1 VKAIGHTAYI
11 RLWRAMI
18 RERQGKPIA
27 RPYRWTG
34 LSEKILGHSEY
45 VRLWRQKSKQIMRR
59 FDDKLKRETAG
70 DFKRGAGI
78 SGLGC
83 VGTSCRCQTR
93 ISAAKHL

>member
-1 VKAIGHTAYI
+1 MKTKQRRHWWTGIRDVKAIGHTAYI

-45 VRLWRQKSKQIMRR
+45 VRLWRQKRKEQ
-59 FDDKLKRETAG
+59 
-70 DFKRGAGI
+70 
-78 SGLGC
+78 
-83 VGTSCRCQTR
+83 QT
-93 ISAAKHL
+93 